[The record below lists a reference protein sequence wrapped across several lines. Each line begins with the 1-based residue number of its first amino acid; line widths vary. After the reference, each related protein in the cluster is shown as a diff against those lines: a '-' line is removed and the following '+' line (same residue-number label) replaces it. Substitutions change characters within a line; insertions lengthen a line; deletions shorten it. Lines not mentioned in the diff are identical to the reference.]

1 MIQISIICMNFQVV
15 LWSNSS

>member
-1 MIQISIICMNFQVV
+1 MIQISIICMNLVV